1 MLFSLSGTQNNS
13 ATFSHLK
20 KSLLLN
26 FSNLHVFLREN
37 CEAVLLS
44 ENWKEKMQEHLF
56 PITPDFVWTGR
67 RELAYLKMM
76 ENIAEDI
83 ENVAQP
89 GPDEEL
95 LIQITC

>member
-1 MLFSLSGTQNNS
+1 
-13 ATFSHLK
+13 
-20 KSLLLN
+20 
-26 FSNLHVFLREN
+26 
-37 CEAVLLS
+37 
-44 ENWKEKMQEHLF
+44 MQEHLF